1 MLPGELLLGNV
12 KAGVATAFQLEQS
25 AEFLEMAGEYIAM
38 FTDFNGLTR
47 GDLDEALLELEG
59 AGQRCLV
66 PMTVLGET
74 RAAAG
79 LWGRWTRQGQ
89 TRVESFAVLTLED
102 GNRVYQPLLL
112 EVEAWSGWLAGRP
125 VQIAGVV

>member
-1 MLPGELLLGNV
+1 MLRYGLVPPGFTSSKQADRYGLHTVRAKRVTHQRE
-12 KAGVATAFQLEQS
+12 
-25 AEFLEMAGEYIAM
+25 IAK
-38 FTDFNGLTR
+38 
-47 GDLDEALLELEG
+47 LEG

-112 EVEAWSGWLAGRP
+112 EVEAW
-125 VQIAGVV
+125 